1 MVTGTLPTTA
11 NVDDGKLATLGEFAN
26 TDFAHVPRSLRRRV
40 YGIPYAEFRDADGG
54 QLWVTRHGWRHLPHL
69 HPCRW
74 FDDRQYD
81 RRGRHLSAG
90 TGAVFR
96 VGSRSDEGRS
106 IDLVVKFSRFA
117 QEVRLDIPRDFP
129 GSQPADSLDG
139 VDFNDP
145 FQEFSLL
152 EQLRQSRLGPPDL
165 RILTKRPLAIYS
177 PARRFEAWQLGRTE
191 DRFLRRR
198 RRMEVDQARYDGRYS
213 PVELSLDRQY
223 IVLFHWVRGTD
234 LETLM
239 RQGRVSAEE
248 TERLVTRSVD
258 DLAAKGFR
266 VLDTKPNHIITRHQP
281 GKGLITRRGRTV
293 YAIVDFELLQRI
305 KGHR

>member
-1 MVTGTLPTTA
+1 MLPSA
-11 NVDDGKLATLGEFAN
+11 
-26 TDFAHVPRSLRRRV
+26 LRRQV
-40 YGIPYAEFRDADGG
+40 YGVPYVEFGDADGG
-54 QLWVTRHGWRHLPHL
+54 RMWVTRHGWRHLPHL
-69 HPCRW
+69 DPARW
-74 FDDRQYD
+74 FHGRQYD
-81 RRGRHLSAG
+81 RRGQHLSAG

-96 VGSRSDEGRS
+96 VSSGLEDGRS

-117 QEVRLDIPRDFP
+117 QEVRLDVPQDFP
-129 GSQPADSLDG
+129 GSLPADVHEG
-139 VDFNDP
+139 VTFNDP

-177 PARRFEAWQLGRTE
+177 PARRFDAWQLGRTE
-191 DRFLRRR
+191 DRFARHR
-198 RRMEVDQARYDGRYS
+198 RRMEVDQARHDGRFP
-213 PVELSLDRQY
+213 PVELSRDRQY

-239 RQGRVSAEE
+239 QQGRVSAEE
-248 TERLVTRSVD
+248 TARLVTRAVD

-266 VLDTKPNHIITRHQP
+266 VLDTKPNHIITRHEP
-281 GKGLITRRGRTV
+281 GKGLIERHGRTV

-305 KGHR
+305 EDHR